1 MNKKNIMKYV
11 EMVLTVEDA
20 SIIKFP
26 FIVEKVKAW
35 ANNGIKFVRVVT
47 DAIRPDYII
56 HFSGSFNNPL
66 KNNKVSFNELYDNI
80 KDHNSQNLTILKA
93 LYSHVEPNIILNIL
107 NIPLTSNNKYI
118 KELLQ
123 ESNGYLIYKHQLEQF
138 VIDKLYITK
147 EASTKLRRD
156 WNKKSI
162 KNRELLIQ
170 SDHYFLIENKMPQ
183 YFVFDKPTFEI
194 I

>member
-1 MNKKNIMKYV
+1 MKYV

-35 ANNGIKFVRVVT
+35 ANNGIKFVRLVT

-80 KDHNSQNLTILKA
+80 KDQNSQNLTILKA
-93 LYSHVEPNIILNIL
+93 LYSHVDPNIILNIL